1 MKLGIIGLPRAGKST
16 VFDALTKNI
25 GGAEHKGED
34 RIAAIRVPD
43 DRVDALSRMFK
54 PQKTIYAQVEYFL
67 PGIKKNRPGD
77 SSRWTSVRD
86 CDALLH
92 VVRNHAAY
100 GFEKPA
106 LAEDFIRLDQ
116 ELILADMVVAE
127 NRLQIFD
134 DYRIVLNDQYFFWHN
149 EPREFNTSLFFR
161 FILLKIRI

>member
-25 GGAEHKGED
+25 SGAEHKGED

-43 DRVDALSRMFK
+43 ERVDALSRMFL

-67 PGIKKNRPGD
+67 PGIKKDRPGA
-77 SSRWTSVRD
+77 SSLWTSVRD

-127 NRLQIFD
+127 NRLE
-134 DYRIVLNDQYFFWHN
+134 RIELDHKRGKKMDTA
-149 EPREFNTSLFFR
+149 EHA
-161 FILLKIRI
+161 LLIECHR